1 MSRLVSILIVA
12 LMSFSAV
19 AQQAGPGA
27 AKTTALPADA
37 ATREQIL
44 KLFGLL
50 QVRKTMTMMIEAS
63 KTQARSL
70 AEDSLRQVIPNATAE
85 DRKEMEETVNGIMD
99 DTMKA
104 MPIEEMLD
112 VLVPVYQRHFTKT
125 DVDAIT
131 LFYSSPTGQK
141 FLREQPQMIQESMQ
155 AMAPLQRRI
164 MNTVLKS
171 TRERTEKLIEAQKA
185 RQEQAADKD
194 KKK

>member
-19 AQQAGPGA
+19 AQQAAPGA